1 MKTDYIQNYM
11 RCKVNAMANIEE
23 VINMNCLDNKVEN
36 VFKLRE
42 SKEIFRMGKLF
53 NTEKN
58 HYYYDVGTGK
68 VIQLDEE
75 SYKILS
81 FIFYG
86 DNKISWEEFQHSLD
100 EKEVDSL
107 DELNKVI
114 EEEDLFKAPVMERL
128 YTVNHYENLENSVNS
143 NLTQVILELTGRCNL
158 RCGYC
163 IYNESYSGNRNF
175 NNNDMTLEVAKAA
188 IDYTRE
194 HSGEEV
200 AVTFYGGEPLIKFDL
215 LKWCIE
221 YAKETIKDKKLTFS
235 FTTNLTLVTE
245 EIANYLATVDNLS
258 VLCSLDGP
266 EDVQNSYRKYIDGR
280 GTFNEAIRGLKYLAE
295 AFKNNSTS
303 SIGINGVFAP
313 PYTFEKIERIN
324 EFFESLEWLPE
335 NVYVSISYV
344 SRGTVDDKDHIEE
357 LLKDPRYNIN
367 GGLIN
372 VLETWGEE
380 KFVKSKGILKDY
392 RNVVDES
399 INRRLLTIHNR
410 RITKKAAPIYKFN
423 SCCVPGSRRLYVNTK
438 GDFYVCER
446 VGSSPSIGNV
456 FSGIDLDKIKKFYI
470 KDYSDGSIDSC
481 SKCWAAG
488 LCNDCYVDNY
498 TEEGFNKEH
507 KNAGCTS
514 IRNVVEEAFVFYHTM
529 LENSPEK
536 LDDLNEIQIM

>member
-1 MKTDYIQNYM
+1 MKMDYIQNYM

-68 VIQLDEE
+68 VIQLDEN
-75 SYKILS
+75 SFKILY

-86 DNKISWEEFQHSLD
+86 DNKTSWEEFQHSLD
-100 EKEVDSL
+100 EKEVNSL

-114 EEEDLFKAPVMERL
+114 EEEDLFNAPVMERL

-163 IYNESYSGNRNF
+163 IYNEEYSGNRNF
-175 NNNDMTLEVAKAA
+175 NNNDMSLEVAKAA

-245 EIANYLATVDNLS
+245 EIANYLATVDKLN

-280 GTFNEAIRGLKYLAE
+280 GTFNEAIRGLKYLAD

-303 SIGINGVFAP
+303 SIGVNGVFAP
-313 PYTFEKIERIN
+313 PYTFEKVEKIN
-324 EFFESLEWLPE
+324 EFFESLDFLPKDI
-335 NVYVSISYV
+335 NVNVNYASQGSVN
-344 SRGTVDDKDHIEE
+344 DKEYI
-357 LLKDPRYNIN
+357 KDLIKDSKYNI
-367 GGLIN
+367 GGEIIN
-372 VLETWGEE
+372 VLEVWGE
-380 KFVKSKGILKDY
+380 KKLKTSKSILGD
-392 RNVVDES
+392 S
-399 INRRLLTIHNR
+399 INIVNEGVKRRLIAIHNR
-410 RITKKAAPIYKFN
+410 RITKKAQPIYRFN
-423 SCCVPGSRRLYVNTK
+423 ACCVPGSRRLYINTN

-446 VGSSPSIGNV
+446 IGNSPSIGNV
-456 FSGIDLDKIKKFYI
+456 FSGINFDKIKKFYI
-470 KDYSDGSIDSC
+470 KDYSDGSIAAC
-481 SKCWAAG
+481 SKCWAAD
-488 LCNDCYVDNY
+488 LCNDCYVDSY
-498 TEEGFNKEH
+498 TEEGFDKEH
-507 KNAGCTS
+507 KLAGCNITKT
-514 IRNVVEEAFVFYHTM
+514 IVEEALILYHTV
-529 LENSPEK
+529 LENTPEK
-536 LDDLNEIQIM
+536 LDELNQLESV